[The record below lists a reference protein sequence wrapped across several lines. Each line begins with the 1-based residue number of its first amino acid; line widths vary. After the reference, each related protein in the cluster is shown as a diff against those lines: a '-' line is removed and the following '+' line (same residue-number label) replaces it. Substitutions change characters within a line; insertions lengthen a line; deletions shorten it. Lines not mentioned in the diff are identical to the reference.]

1 MSKEELYIFKRKIK
15 AGLCRIPYYIC
26 GLLHIQEK
34 KIVFSA
40 FEGGGYCC
48 NPKYIAEELLQRI
61 HGSGASYKLYWL
73 VNDISKEF
81 PEGIHLVKNTL
92 WNRAYHLSTAKVW
105 IDNARKNYG
114 TRKRKGQ
121 FYILTW
127 HGAIGFKSVGRLR
140 GNNFSKIAELV
151 SKSDAKNVDVLLSN
165 SQWCSNI
172 WKTAFWNEPVKIT
185 GSPRC
190 DILINCRKE
199 QYQKVRKEY
208 GLPTQ
213 AKIVIYAPTFRGG
226 SQETTREVFSELFTL
241 DYDKMRAA
249 LHSRFGGEWYVMVRL
264 HPQLTLRMQKIQ
276 MERQSCMIDISERDD
291 LYEVLA
297 GADVFV
303 SDYSSAAFD
312 ASLMRIPVFLYADDI
327 KDYVA
332 DRGAL
337 TWKIADIPF
346 PLAQN
351 NQELQNLI
359 YSFDEERYLGIL
371 ESCLKK
377 MGVLEDGK
385 ASRRVAD
392 MIEGILKHT
401 CQKE

>member
-1 MSKEELYIFKRKIK
+1 MSKENLYILKRRIK
-15 AGLCRIPYYIC
+15 AGVCRIPYYIC

-40 FEGGGYCC
+40 FEGAGYCC
-48 NPKYIAEELLQRI
+48 NPKYIAEEILQRNLKKD
-61 HGSGASYKLYWL
+61 AAYQLYWL
-73 VNDISKEF
+73 VNDISKEL
-81 PEGIHLVKNTL
+81 PESIVKVKNTL
-92 WNRAYHLSTAKVW
+92 WNRAYHLSTAKIWV
-105 IDNARKNYG
+105 DNARKNYG

-127 HGAIGFKSVGRLR
+127 HGAIGFKSVGRIR
-140 GNNFSKIAELV
+140 GENFSKIAELV
-151 SKSDAKNVDVLLSN
+151 SKSDARNVDLLLSN
-165 SQWCSNI
+165 SRWCSNI
-172 WKTAFWNEPVKIT
+172 WKKAFWNEPVKIT

-190 DILINCRKE
+190 DILINRRKE

-208 GLPTQ
+208 ALPDH
-213 AKIVIYAPTFRGG
+213 AKILIYAPTFRGG
-226 SQETTREVFSELFTL
+226 SQGTTREVFAESSTL
-241 DYDKMRAA
+241 DYNGLRIA
-249 LHSRFGGEWYVMVRL
+249 LHNRFSGEWYVMIRL

-276 MERQSCMIDISERDD
+276 MERERHIIDISERDD

-297 GADVFV
+297 GADAFI

-337 TWKIADIPF
+337 TWKIEDIPF
-346 PLAQN
+346 PLSQN
-351 NQELQNLI
+351 NEELQELV
-359 YSFDEERYLGIL
+359 YSFDEERYLEGL
-371 ESCLKK
+371 ENCLNK

-385 ASRRVAD
+385 ASQRVVNL
-392 MIEGILKHT
+392 IEDIL
-401 CQKE
+401 

>member
-1 MSKEELYIFKRKIK
+1 MLKERLYIYKRWVK

-26 GLLHIQEK
+26 GLFRIQEK

-48 NPKYIAEELLQRI
+48 NPKYLAEELLRRN
-61 HGSGASYKLYWL
+61 HKTDSVYKLYWL
-73 VNDISKEF
+73 VNDISKDF
-81 PEGIHLVKNTL
+81 PEGIVKVKNTL
-92 WNRAYHLSTAKVW
+92 WNRAYHLSTAKIW
-105 IDNARKNYG
+105 IDNARKQYG

-127 HGAIGFKSVGRLR
+127 HGAIGFKAVGRLR
-140 GNNFSKIAELV
+140 GEKFSKIAELV
-151 SKSDAKNVDVLLSN
+151 SKSDARNVDLLLSN

-172 WKTAFWNEPVKIT
+172 WRTAFWNEPVKIT

-190 DILINCRKE
+190 DILINRREE
-199 QYQKVRKEY
+199 QYQRLRKEY
-208 GLPTQ
+208 GLPDQ

-226 SQETTREVFSELFTL
+226 SQGTTREVFSELFTL
-241 DYDKMRAA
+241 DYERMRTA
-249 LHSRFGGEWYVMVRL
+249 LHSRFGGEWYVMLRL
-264 HPQLTLRMQKIQ
+264 HPQLTLRMQKIEMQ
-276 MERQSCMIDISERDD
+276 REGYIIDISKRDD

-297 GADVFV
+297 GVDAFV

-312 ASLMRIPVFLYADDI
+312 AALMRVPVFLYADDI
-327 KDYVA
+327 KDYIA

-337 TWKIADIPF
+337 TWEIADIPF

-351 NQELQNLI
+351 NEEMEEVI
-359 YSFDEERYLGIL
+359 YSFNKEQYLRGL
-371 ESCLKK
+371 EDCLNV

-385 ASRRVAD
+385 ASQRVVNI
-392 MIEGILKHT
+392 IENIVKT
-401 CQKE
+401 V